1 MAAMVSPSLGGLRVL
16 ALGALKLLLNLTNPF
31 YIPGLDNVRHYY
43 L

>member
-16 ALGALKLLLNLTNPF
+16 ALGALKLLLN
-31 YIPGLDNVRHYY
+31 IPGLDNVQHYY